1 MYVTDTHGFLWY
13 ISEDERLGKKARE
26 AFEKCD
32 SMEDIMLIPSI
43 VLVEAMFL
51 CEKKKVH
58 MKFEDVLFRLQ
69 TSSNYQIYPLDE
81 RIVLECKNIKLPD
94 PHDRIVVATAK
105 LLNATL
111 ITKDDKII
119 NSKLVKTIW

>member
-1 MYVTDTHGFLWY
+1 
-13 ISEDERLGKKARE
+13 
-26 AFEKCD
+26 
-32 SMEDIMLIPSI
+32 
-43 VLVEAMFL
+43 
-51 CEKKKVH
+51 
-58 MKFEDVLFRLQ
+58 MKFEDVLLRLQ

-119 NSKLVKTIW
+119 SSGLVKTIW